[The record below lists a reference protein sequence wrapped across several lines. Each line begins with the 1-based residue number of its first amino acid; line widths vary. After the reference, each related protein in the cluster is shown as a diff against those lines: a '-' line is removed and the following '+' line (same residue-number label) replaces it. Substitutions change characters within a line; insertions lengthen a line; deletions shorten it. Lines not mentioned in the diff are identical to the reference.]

1 VWQKRA
7 LAAALSVPSD
17 RNRPSMALPWARYS
31 EFLLQSGDI
40 DQARRLS
47 AEALRRLSGEA
58 AELMD
63 TVALYRL
70 RQVLKTALR
79 SAALPP
85 KAP

>member
-1 VWQKRA
+1 
-7 LAAALSVPSD
+7 
-17 RNRPSMALPWARYS
+17 
-31 EFLLQSGDI
+31 
-40 DQARRLS
+40 LS